1 MKLYIS
7 NNTMPRVNYP
17 TPIPA
22 KVSGY
27 SVWSRSVMLRSAERW
42 QHNHTW
48 NSNYFQCIP
57 TYVTMIPQ
65 RHRQTGQMADV
76 TISL

>member
-22 KVSGY
+22 KVSGC
-27 SVWSRSVMLRSAERW
+27 SVWSRSVMLRSAERS

-48 NSNYFQCIP
+48 NSNYFQCIQP
-57 TYVTMIPQ
+57 MWPWYLYITD
-65 RHRQTGQMADV
+65 RQTDV
-76 TISL
+76 